1 MANFKSLEWYKKH
14 PEIIVRHHGERWTDL
29 QIHVLLL
36 LFKQDES
43 LYEMTHMLGRTE
55 YGILSQLERQ
65 KMIWCDAT
73 GRIGPRYTYYF
84 RKLPSGYTQQFYN
97 GKK

>member
-1 MANFKSLEWYKKH
+1 MATFKSLEWYKKH
-14 PEIIVRHHGERWTDL
+14 PEIIVRHHKERWTDL

-36 LFKQDES
+36 LFKNDES
-43 LYEMTHMLGRTE
+43 LHEMTHMLGRTE

-65 KMIWCDAT
+65 KMIWCDAS

-84 RKLPSGYTQQFYN
+84 RKLPSGYTQQR
-97 GKK
+97 KV